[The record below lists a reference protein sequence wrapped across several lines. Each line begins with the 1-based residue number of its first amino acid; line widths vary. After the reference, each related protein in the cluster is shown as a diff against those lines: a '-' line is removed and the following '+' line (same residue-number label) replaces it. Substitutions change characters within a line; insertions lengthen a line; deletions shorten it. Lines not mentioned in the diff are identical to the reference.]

1 MTSKNNRQN
10 HLIIIFIILALIIL
24 FLFFLIL
31 NSNNQEDTTNNYV
44 STTGERTLFI
54 RSYQKE
60 GGAKACLV
68 NDDCELSK
76 CGGCFSKEFLSQDLP
91 ELPCSKFEGYSCAC
105 KKNQCIEIRK

>member
-1 MTSKNNRQN
+1 MTSKNNKQN
-10 HLIIIFIILALIIL
+10 YLIIIFIILFLIIL
-24 FLFFLIL
+24 ALFFLIL
-31 NSNNQEDTTNNYV
+31 NLNNQKNTTNYV
-44 STTGERTLFI
+44 PVTGERTLFI

-105 KKNQCIEIRK
+105 QKNQCTEIRK